1 MKPIKLI
8 HNVLIMAMLTLLV
21 GSNQVLAQ
29 YSGDKYVTTKSKKTA
44 NFTYAYVNTPGFI
57 EKDASGKMKGLLV
70 DVMNEFEAYVKK
82 EMGIT
87 VTAKF
92 VHIKDDDF
100 KKMMDNVKASS
111 GGVFGLSN
119 VTITSSRKKVY
130 SFSPPYISNISVLV
144 SHKNVPT
151 LNSLSGMDKA
161 FSGKTAY
168 TIKGGT
174 YHERINGMKLKYYSG
189 LKIDF
194 RPSEIG
200 IIDIISKDQQ
210 AISIVDF
217 VYYLAALQD
226 KKPIKRH
233 AIGDSDSEEFGIVMP
248 RSNDWAPILN
258 KFFKGGFINGSNYRK
273 IIANNLGSHALQLL
287 DGIAKK

>member
-1 MKPIKLI
+1 MKPFKFLSYA
-8 HNVLIMAMLTLLV
+8 VTGFLLLLLFQV
-21 GSNQVLAQ
+21 NQAFAQ
-29 YSGDKYVTTKSKKTA
+29 YTGDRLSVAKTKKTA

-70 DVMNEFEAYVKK
+70 DVMSEFEAYVKK

-92 VHIKDDDF
+92 VHLENDDF
-100 KKMMDNVKASS
+100 KQMMDNVKTSK

-119 VTITSSRKKVY
+119 VTITSSRKKAY
-130 SFSPPYISNISVLV
+130 SFSPAYISNISVLV
-144 SHKNVPT
+144 SHKSVPT
-151 LNSLSGMDKA
+151 LNSLASMNEV

-174 YHERINGMKLKYYSG
+174 YHERLNGLKLKYYSG
-189 LKIDF
+189 LKVDF
-194 RPSEIG
+194 RPSEMG
-200 IIDIISKDQQ
+200 ILDIVSKDQQ

-217 VYYLAALQD
+217 VYYLAALQN

-248 RSNDWAPILN
+248 KSNDWAPVLT
-258 KFFKGGFINGSNYRK
+258 KFFNNGFVSGSAYRK